1 MAENHVRPG
10 PAVPVPTIAWLKIS
24 NPDEPPPTAAHG
36 TDLRVL
42 LPADERFTPLADKL
56 AGQGTQVR
64 RVSYL
69 LEDEA
74 VTGPTDGPEGNQFT
88 AVGRTCTLVR
98 PYMRVPQR
106 SPAPMRS
113 QPATRLTR
121 CGEITH

>member
-74 VTGPTDGPEGNQFT
+74 VTGPTDGPRVT
-88 AVGRTCTLVR
+88 SSRPLAAPARWSGRTCGSHR
-98 PYMRVPQR
+98 GHRRRCGR
-106 SPAPMRS
+106 SPR
-113 QPATRLTR
+113 
-121 CGEITH
+121 HV